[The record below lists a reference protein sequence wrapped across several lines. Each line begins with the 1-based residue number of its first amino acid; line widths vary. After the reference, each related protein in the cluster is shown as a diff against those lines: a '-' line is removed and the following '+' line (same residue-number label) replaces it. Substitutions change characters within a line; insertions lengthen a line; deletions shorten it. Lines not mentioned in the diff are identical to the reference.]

1 MGRNTQR
8 YPKPIKRQVV
18 CYMQNIRLPPTR
30 ENVVKESVEGSQSF
44 AKKCG
49 DTYAIVTYDLAV
61 AKIAR

>member
-1 MGRNTQR
+1 
-8 YPKPIKRQVV
+8 
-18 CYMQNIRLPPTR
+18 MQNTRLPPTR

>member
-1 MGRNTQR
+1 
-8 YPKPIKRQVV
+8 
-18 CYMQNIRLPPTR
+18 MQNIRLPPTR

-49 DTYAIVTYDLAV
+49 ATYAIVTYDLAV